1 MKNSTIEN
9 HYNQDKLYRRITG
22 SMSASGMDIDS
33 LTREHFS
40 MVDEFHVMGNLGTTL
55 LAEAVQFKRGMKVL
69 DLGCGIGGASRF
81 IADKYGCEVTGI
93 DLTAAYIETA
103 QLISEK

>member
-40 MVDEFHVMGNLGTTL
+40 MVMSFMSW
-55 LAEAVQFKRGMKVL
+55 
-69 DLGCGIGGASRF
+69 GIWGLHS
-81 IADKYGCEVTGI
+81 
-93 DLTAAYIETA
+93 
-103 QLISEK
+103 

>member
-69 DLGCGIGGASRF
+69 RSRMRHWGCQQIYF
-81 IADKYGCEVTGI
+81 
-93 DLTAAYIETA
+93 
-103 QLISEK
+103 